1 MRHQAKEL
9 SLAISSNK
17 EITKAKEL
25 KLKQQI
31 KRFRKKIKEDECY
44 RMLGHRLGAGKIDTG
59 AVSK

>member
-9 SLAISSNK
+9 LLAISSSK
-17 EITKAKEL
+17 ERDKAKEL

-31 KRFRKKIKEDECY
+31 KRYRKKMREEECY
-44 RMLGHRLGAGKIDTG
+44 RMTGHRLGPGKIDTG